1 VANDFRVPMSVIF
14 DAFGVDAIVT
24 LPDSGSEPI
33 ETTVAWLAPDQ
44 VLNPIGLDDQRFQ
57 PNFQRRDPL
66 LILALRKDDVE
77 SVPVGTRIVAPAL
90 DGDIDET
97 WKVDGII
104 AQDSEH
110 HKVAVLKVDDAT

>member
-1 VANDFRVPMSVIF
+1 MAVIF

-24 LPDSGSEPI
+24 RPAPDDTPI
-33 ETTVAWLAPDQ
+33 VTTVAWLPPGQ

-66 LILALRKDDVE
+66 LILALRKDDVPT
-77 SVPVGTRIVAPAL
+77 VPRGTQIVAPAL
-90 DGDIDET
+90 DGDDDET
-97 WKVDGII
+97 WTIDGLL

-110 HKVAVLKVDDAT
+110 HKVAVLKVEA